1 VAAAIVF
8 AVGASDAAAQ
18 TADSRH
24 SGFWISFGMGGS
36 GLSCLRCEEH
46 DGTNWPGAGGG
57 GYLALGGT
65 VSAKLLIGAEV
76 TVGFI
81 FDIDEPNADGVAP
94 QAGVNLI
101 SAIVQYYPTRSGLH
115 VVAGPAIGNAS
126 ITGGGHLIEAP
137 GFGVLLGVGY
147 DLRIARKYAITPAVR
162 LGQLLSDGASGDD
175 PLDRVPDKP
184 QLWYMG
190 VAITRF

>member
-1 VAAAIVF
+1 MALSVCAFATAAN
-8 AVGASDAAAQ
+8 AQ
-18 TADSRH
+18 TAVPRH
-24 SGFWISFGMGGS
+24 SGFWISLGLGGG
-36 GLSCLRCEEH
+36 GLSCWTCEEH

-65 VSAKLLIGAEV
+65 VSPKLLVGAEW
-76 TVGFI
+76 TTGFI
-81 FDIDEPNADGVAP
+81 FNIDEPSENGVAP
-94 QAGVNLI
+94 QAGINLL
-101 SAIVQYYPTRSGLH
+101 SAIVQFYPIARGFHL
-115 VVAGPAIGNAS
+115 VAGPALGVAS

-137 GFGVLLGVGY
+137 GMGVLLGLGY

-162 LGQLLSDGASGDD
+162 FGQLFSDGASGDD
-175 PLDRVPDKP
+175 PLDTVPDKP